1 MGANKV
7 RPVIFLVTDKQ
18 FRDIQEA
25 VEQFDLSRSEI
36 LRRALRV
43 GLPILAQVGFPGI
56 PHRQHGLGQVEP

>member
-1 MGANKV
+1 MGGNKV

-43 GLPILAQVGFPGI
+43 GLPILL
-56 PHRQHGLGQVEP
+56 HGAPTQLSGSQGLHG